1 MEENSKSIVGKLI
14 DELAQQRDELK
25 LKIHLGS
32 VEAKEQLSK
41 LEDQL
46 FQLRQRYVPA
56 KEAVEETADEV
67 WDALKLLGS
76 EIKVGLDRIWKSL

>member
-1 MEENSKSIVGKLI
+1 MNEDSRSIVGKLI
-14 DELAQQRDELK
+14 DELVHQRDELK
-25 LKIHLGS
+25 LKMHLGS
-32 VEAKEQLSK
+32 IEAKDQLSK

-46 FQLRQRYVPA
+46 FQLRQRFAPA
-56 KEAVEETADEV
+56 KEAVDETAEEV